1 MLKDDETV
9 RGPAMA
15 MARRV
20 PLARRDAVLRWLSR
34 RWVEALIAVAL
45 GVVCVG
51 MFYPFLWLIF
61 SSFKNGGEIVAI
73 PVHLLPKEWTLSAY
87 EMVWTRTNLP
97 RSYANSMI
105 ISSAVVVTV
114 LFTSSLGGYVFGRL
128 DFPGRNV
135 LFAFILST
143 TMVPFVTLLIPLY
156 IVIMK
161 LGLLN
166 TYAAVW
172 LPSAVSS
179 FGVFLCRQF
188 IFTLPQDLD
197 DAARIDGAGD
207 FAIYRLVVLPLIRPV
222 LSALAIFTFLGSFN
236 SYLWPLVALN
246 DKNLFTLPLILVQV
260 SQTFGGMNYQGV
272 MAGSVLASLPSL
284 FVYLVFQRN
293 FVRGIAL
300 SGLKA

>member
-1 MLKDDETV
+1 
-9 RGPAMA
+9 MA
-15 MARRV
+15 ASGISVSSQRRTF
-20 PLARRDAVLRWLSR
+20 
-34 RWVEALIAVAL
+34 RWVARHWQELLIALVLA
-45 GVVCVG
+45 VVSIG

-61 SSFKNGGEIVAI
+61 SSFKNGGEIVAV
-73 PVHLLPKEWTLSAY
+73 PVHLLPREWTLSAY
-87 EMVWTRTNLP
+87 EMVWTRTSLP
-97 RSYANSMI
+97 RAYTNSMI

-128 DFPGRNV
+128 ELPAKNV

-156 IVIMK
+156 IVIMN

-166 TYAAVW
+166 SYAAVW

-179 FGVFLCRQF
+179 FGIFLCRQF

-207 FAIYRLVVLPLIRPV
+207 FAIYRLIVLPLIRPV

-284 FVYLVFQRN
+284 FVYLAFQRN

-300 SGLKA
+300 SGLKG

>member
-1 MLKDDETV
+1 MTES
-9 RGPAMA
+9 PS
-15 MARRV
+15 V
-20 PLARRDAVLRWLSR
+20 PMVGQATPGRWLSR
-34 RWVEALIAVAL
+34 RSVEMFIAIVIAAISI
-45 GVVCVG
+45 G

-73 PVHLLPKEWTLSAY
+73 PVQLLPREWTLSAY

-97 RSYANSMI
+97 QAYANSLI
-105 ISSAVVVTV
+105 ISTAVVVTV

-128 DFPGRNV
+128 DFPARNV
-135 LFAFILST
+135 VFAFILST

-156 IVIMK
+156 IVVMK
-161 LGLLN
+161 LGLVN

-179 FGVFLCRQF
+179 FGIFLCRQF

-236 SYLWPLVALN
+236 SYLWPLVALS
-246 DKNLFTLPLILVQV
+246 DKSLFTLPLILVQV

-284 FVYLVFQRN
+284 FVYLIFQRN